1 MDTADIER
9 RLRAIEDRQE
19 IYDVMM
25 RYALGLDT
33 SDPELYASV
42 FTEDAYLNV
51 AGIEYRGHK
60 TIKDM
65 IAGFRA
71 RADFSKR
78 VPDPHGLIFGPVRHV
93 VTNLSMSIKGDTATA
108 ESYSVEIASGGRNE
122 KGQGQFQKIINVC
135 RYQDDLTKRTGKWL
149 IAKRLIIGD
158 LYGKLPPLDMNIWP
172 HTAAPSAL
180 SP

>member
-1 MDTADIER
+1 MALSDIES
-9 RLRAIEDRQE
+9 RLSAIEDKIE
-19 IYDVMM
+19 ITELMM

-51 AGIEYRGHK
+51 AGVEFTGHK

-65 IAGFRA
+65 IAGFRN
-71 RADFSKR
+71 RNDFSNR

-93 VTNLSMSIKGDTATA
+93 VTNLIMNIKGEEATA
-108 ESYSVEIASGGRNE
+108 ESYSIEIASGGRNE

-135 RYQDDLTKRTGKWL
+135 RYQDDLTKRSGKWL
-149 IAKRLIIGD
+149 ISKRLIIGD
-158 LYGKLPPLDMNIWP
+158 LYGKLPPIDMNIWP